1 MHALVRLGGLLRLVR
16 LALLVVPV
24 AGMHAQETGVI
35 AGVVVDTASGAPLA
49 GARVRLVE
57 QHRAWQTHQDG
68 VFSFGALPAGV
79 HTLAVEVIGYRPFSR
94 TIRLATGD
102 TARVRVALA
111 ELRFELPPLVVTGT
125 LAGRSGEDV
134 LSPTAVVVGAELD
147 RRLSGTIAAT
157 LKDQPG
163 VAVTSISPATARPV
177 IRGLGGDRI
186 LVLEDGLRP
195 GDLSAMSS
203 DHAVAIEP
211 VTAHQFEVV
220 RGPMSLMYGSSA
232 LGGVVNV
239 IREEVPTSRPQDLH
253 GSLSVQGASVN
264 TGLTTAATVS
274 GGLAGLAWRGEA
286 SGRWA
291 GNTRTPVGELVN
303 TGLTTYSGAL
313 GAARVGGSAHAG
325 GSYRFYA
332 NRYGIPGGFVGG
344 HAQGVDIE
352 MFRHTGRLEAQVHD
366 LDLPFST
373 VKGSAQYSHYQ
384 HTEYEPSGAIGTRFT
399 QQLAATEWSARHD
412 PSGALAQG
420 AVGLRAQFRD
430 IQTGGTLRTPST
442 YDWSLAGFAVEELG
456 RGATRLQLGARY
468 DWARFVPRDTTAFVS
483 AGGERIP
490 VRPRT
495 FGSVSGSAALLFV
508 FSDAVRVGASL
519 ARAFRTPDFNE
530 LYSNGPHLADN
541 SFNVGSPSLGPE
553 TGLGADLF
561 VRLSGSRLR
570 GEVAA
575 FRNVLTDYVFPSSR
589 GRAELGAQGGR
600 PRFQFTNEDARFT
613 GMEGDLEW
621 QVAGPLVV
629 EATASYVEAVFTS
642 TRDSIPVITATDTT
656 FLAPSPYPPFI
667 APLHGHVGL
676 RLEPRPWFVGVTARG
691 ATRQDRLGDFEDPT
705 DGYVVTDVTVGTR
718 VLLGGRFHAVTLNL
732 DNAFDV
738 EYRDHLSRIKAIMPQ
753 PGRSVS
759 LLYRLEF

>member
-1 MHALVRLGGLLRLVR
+1 MSLPRPGRLPGVMCVPLLMVITVAASAQQGG
-16 LALLVVPV
+16 
-24 AGMHAQETGVI
+24 TI

-49 GARVRLVE
+49 GARVRLLE
-57 QHRAWQTHQDG
+57 QHRTWQTHGDG
-68 VFSFGALPAGV
+68 GFNFAALPAGS
-79 HTLAVEVIGYRPFSR
+79 HTIAVEVIGYRPFSR
-94 TIRLATGD
+94 RLTLRSAD
-102 TARVRVALA
+102 TVRLRVALS

-125 LAGRSGEDV
+125 LGRRPGEDV

-147 RRLSGTIAAT
+147 RRLSETIAAT

-163 VAVTSISPATARPV
+163 VSVTSLSPATARPV

-195 GDLSAMSS
+195 GDLSSMSS
-203 DHAVAIEP
+203 DHAVAIEA

-239 IREEVPTSRPQDLH
+239 IREEVPTSRPEDLH
-253 GSLSVQGASVN
+253 GALSMQGASVN
-264 TGLTTAATVS
+264 TGLTTAATLS

-303 TGLTTYSGAL
+303 TGVTTYSGAL
-313 GAARVGGSAHAG
+313 GAAGVGAFGHAG
-325 GSYRFYA
+325 GSYRFYS
-332 NRYGIPGGFVGG
+332 NQYGIPGGFVGG
-344 HAQGVDIE
+344 HPQGVDIE
-352 MFRHTGRLEAQVHD
+352 MFRHAVRGEAERHQ
-366 LDLPFST
+366 LDGLFST
-373 VKGSAQYSHYQ
+373 AKASAQYTHYR
-384 HTEYEPSGAIGTRFT
+384 HTEFEPSGSVGTRFK
-399 QQLAATEWSARHD
+399 QQLAATEFSLRHR
-412 PSGALAQG
+412 PSGVLAQG
-420 AVGLRAQFRD
+420 AVGVRAQYRD
-430 IQTGGTLRTPST
+430 IQTGGSLRTPST
-442 YDWSLAGFAVEELG
+442 YDLSLAGFAIEELG
-456 RGATRLQLGARY
+456 QGAARLQVGARY

-495 FGSVSGSAALLFV
+495 FGSLSGSAALLYVLGPAF
-508 FSDAVRVGASL
+508 RVGASV

-553 TGLGADLF
+553 AGFGTDVF
-561 VRLSGSRLR
+561 VRLSASRLR
-570 GEVAA
+570 GEIAA
-575 FRNVLTDYVFPSSR
+575 FRNVLSDYIFPSSR

-600 PRFQFTNEDARFT
+600 PRFQYTNEDARFL
-613 GMEGDLEW
+613 GIEGDIEW
-621 QVAGPLVV
+621 NVAGPLVL

-642 TRDSIPVITATDTT
+642 TRDSIPVITLVDTS
-656 FLAPSPYPPFI
+656 FVAPSPYPPFI

-676 RLEPRPWFVGVTARG
+676 RFEPRPWFVGVTARG
-691 ATRQDRLGDFEDPT
+691 AARQDRLGDFEEPT
-705 DGYVVTDVTVGTR
+705 AGHVVGDFTAGVR
-718 VLLGGRFHAVTLNL
+718 VLVGGRFHAATLNVA
-732 DNAFDV
+732 NAFDT
-738 EYRDHLSRIKAIMPQ
+738 EYRDHLSRIKAIMPE
-753 PGRSVS
+753 PGRSIS